1 MEDINKSD
9 NKLYSR
15 TIYYRI
21 EEYSVC
27 EVWRDDIW
35 WENNKIKFIEF
46 WEKVEKYR
54 KEGYESLI
62 VPKKKIVR
70 KKKSLNVSYY
80 QKLVKI
86 NRCYF
91 LY

>member
-1 MEDINKSD
+1 MDEINRSND
-9 NKLYSR
+9 KLYCR

-27 EVWRDDIW
+27 EVWRDDEW
-35 WENNKIKFIEF
+35 WENNKIKFIQF

-62 VPKKKIVR
+62 KPKKKIER
-70 KKKSLNVSYY
+70 KKKEPKCLILSESSND
-80 QKLVKI
+80 
-86 NRCYF
+86 N
-91 LY
+91 